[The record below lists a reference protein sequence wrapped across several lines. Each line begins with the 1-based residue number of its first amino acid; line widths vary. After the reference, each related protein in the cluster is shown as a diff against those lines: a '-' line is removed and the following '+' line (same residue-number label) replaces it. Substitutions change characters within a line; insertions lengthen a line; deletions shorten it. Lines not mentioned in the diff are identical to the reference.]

1 VKEKVKGREVSSPKI
16 GNAVLSLSQE
26 HREYYA
32 IGAVGHPTTYDFRI
46 SFYNKSGY
54 TEDKRGKKENIY
66 EINTTVI
73 LPYQPLKEL
82 GIWMMMHYLDY
93 EEEHGELP
101 LEDVPL
107 ENLIKVLEKL
117 KEYDIE
123 DLKMKLAEIKKT
135 NKKETQ
141 KKKHSRRK
149 KKR

>member
-1 VKEKVKGREVSSPKI
+1 VKDKAKGRSI
-16 GNAVLSLSQE
+16 LSQG

-32 IGAVGHPTTYDFRI
+32 IGAFGQESSYDFRI

-54 TEDKRGKKENIY
+54 VEDKRGKKEIIY

-101 LEDVPL
+101 LEEVPL

-117 KEYDIE
+117 KKYDIE
-123 DLKMKLAEIKKT
+123 DLKMKLAGIKKEAA
-135 NKKETQ
+135 KKATQ